1 MALLRS
7 GTIGDVSG
15 RLGGVEIAQ
24 VGGRSIIKHAKL
36 RQSSGSEARTRAQN
50 VQAAA
55 IAHWRGLTD
64 AQRLAWEVV
73 AQGRTIPDRFGVP
86 RLRNG
91 FQLFMTI
98 PHDFRYGITQT
109 WFDIPPTRSLTY
121 AGTPVPTLNAGYDF
135 TVLFPS
141 INEHLQYNETFICAA
156 YISRF
161 RPENSTRKAYQWIKA
176 GMDQDPT
183 DHIFDFATSMEGQNI
198 SLIEGERVS
207 VKLKLWGYYVEGES
221 GTCWPTDYD
230 CGVVTVG
237 A

>member
-7 GTIGDVSG
+7 GPIGDVSG

-24 VGGRSIIKHAKL
+24 VGGRSVIKHQKL
-36 RQSSGSEARTRAQN
+36 RQSSGSAARTRAQGT
-50 VQAAA
+50 QAAA

-64 AQRLAWEVV
+64 AQRLAWAVA
-73 AQGRTIPDRFGVP
+73 AQGRPIPDRFGIP

-98 PHDFRYGITQT
+98 PHDFRYGIPKE
-109 WFDIPPTRSLTY
+109 WFDTPPVRSLSY
-121 AGTPVPTLNAGYDF
+121 AGTPVPTMNAGYDF
-135 TVLFPS
+135 TVLFS
-141 INEHLQYNETFICAA
+141 SLSEASYNCAA

-161 RPENSTRKAYQWIKA
+161 RPENSTRNAYQWIKA
-176 GMDQDPT
+176 GMDHTPT

-207 VKLKLWGYYVEGES
+207 VKLKLWGYYVEAGR
-221 GTCWPTDYD
+221 GTCWPSDYD